1 MPLAQV
7 QELDNAF
14 LGIATLKDVFNK
26 AKELEE
32 TSKVLKKSDTRQ

>member
-1 MPLAQV
+1 MPLTQV
-7 QELDNAF
+7 QELVNAF
-14 LGIATLKDVFNK
+14 LGIATLKDVFK